1 MAKSKAQKQ
10 RAHIERNGGVNPASH
25 RGARPDFSTHTR
37 TTPTLQSKKQKA
49 MKKYGLRDIRN
60 YA

>member
-10 RAHIERNGGVNPASH
+10 RAHIERNGGVNPEKH
-25 RGARPDFSTHTR
+25 RVVRPDFSMHTR
-37 TTPTLQSKKQKA
+37 KTPTLKSRKQKA
-49 MKKYGLRDIRN
+49 MKKYGLKDIRQ

>member
-10 RAHIERNGGVNPASH
+10 RAHIERNGGVNPENH
-25 RGARPDFSTHTR
+25 RGIKPDFSTHTR
-37 TTPTLQSKKQKA
+37 QTPTLKSKQQKQA
-49 MKKYGLRDIRN
+49 RKYKNTEIRA